1 MVFHKFNHDIPF
13 MKHRRNYGCKCLQM
27 SQNVYFGKR
36 SWFLW
41 HNGLKFPIV
50 MWHVI
55 VWPFKMCMGWLLVTN
70 IFLMWIL
77 NACVSLTCPH
87 LHWLPLTFFMVGRSR
102 SLFLLVFQVPHGRQS
117 PSQQLF
123 LLVQQ
128 LCSSCFSM
136 KLVLLVW
143 FNRFKE

>member
-1 MVFHKFNHDIPF
+1 MVSHKFNHDIPF

-77 NACVSLTCPH
+77 NACV
-87 LHWLPLTFFMVGRSR
+87 HWHVHIRIDCLSHSSWLVDHDHCF
-102 SLFLLVFQVPHGRQS
+102 SLFFK
-117 PSQQLF
+117 F
-123 LLVQQ
+123 LMVDNHHHNN
-128 LCSSCFSM
+128 CFS
-136 KLVLLVW
+136 L
-143 FNRFKE
+143 FNSCVQVVYPWACSPCLI